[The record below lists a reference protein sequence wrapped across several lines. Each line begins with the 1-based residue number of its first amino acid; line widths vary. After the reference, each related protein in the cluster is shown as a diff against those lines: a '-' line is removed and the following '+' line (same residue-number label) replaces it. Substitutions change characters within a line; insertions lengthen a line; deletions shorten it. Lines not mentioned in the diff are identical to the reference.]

1 MEKAS
6 YIFRSA
12 GSALA
17 IAVAVA
23 SAPSVAQ
30 DAGDPAP
37 VVVATMPASQPDPK
51 VPAIVVPEVVTVQPP
66 TVSQVPPADITSTQA
81 EPGRS
86 PAPAEPVRATSEPAG
101 ISRVANRSSAAAL
114 NDASSSRDV
123 PLGSGSV
130 PAPIAAAI
138 DRADGASGR
147 AAMDSADGAGD
158 RRALPAT
165 PTQAP
170 GAGGIDDNE
179 ASLVMGGGALA
190 LALGLASLFVAGAK
204 RRRRQAA
211 SDGDR
216 TKSARMKPATDVGDQ
231 VEPVAAAPHGATGRF
246 SLSHTVSRPFGVSKW
261 DDPMYVNASPLA
273 VSGRS
278 VPDTPAGRKALIDRL
293 VRANPDRTNP
303 FRSSSARRRRARL
316 IVQSLRTTMAQQ
328 PNLDFRRFYESF
340 GRRNALPA

>member
-6 YIFRSA
+6 YIARSA

-37 VVVATMPASQPDPK
+37 VVVATMPASQPEPA

-66 TVSQVPPADITSTQA
+66 AVNQVPPADITSTQP

-86 PAPAEPVRATSEPAG
+86 PAPAEPARAASEPAG
-101 ISRVANRSSAAAL
+101 VSRVANRSSATAL
-114 NDASSSRDV
+114 NDASSSSDV
-123 PLGSGSV
+123 PLGSGSA

-138 DRADGASGR
+138 DRADA
-147 AAMDSADGAGD
+147 AGD
-158 RRALPAT
+158 LRALPAT
-165 PTQAP
+165 PDTQTP
-170 GAGGIDDNE
+170 GAGIDDDE

-211 SDGDR
+211 NGGDR

-231 VEPVAAAPHGATGRF
+231 VEPVAAAPLGATGRF